1 MVVISSPKEGL
12 QCLYTCGDWPFRNS
26 SDLGRVRADTSS
38 RNNVAQKPKSR
49 MQKVTFSA
57 FELKPLLAQPDKYTT
72 KVTKVLDSTFT
83 TNNEVVKINASA
95 VLQTSESF
103 LHNTL
108 KGTRGVNK
116 AHWHDNPFKLSLAA
130 DKCTLTG
137 CILSHT
143 HLMKARL

>member
-12 QCLYTCGDWPFRNS
+12 QCPYTCGDWPFRNS
-26 SDLGRVRADTSS
+26 SNLGRVRADTSS
-38 RNNVAQKPKSR
+38 GDNVAQKPESR
-49 MQKVTFSA
+49 THKVTFGA
-57 FELKPLLAQPDKYTT
+57 FELKLLLTQPSKYTT
-72 KVTKVLDSTFT
+72 KVTKVLGSTFT

-108 KGTRGVNK
+108 KGTRGIGK
-116 AHWHDNPFKLSLAA
+116 PHRHDNPFKLSLAA